1 MGINGDGWGWGC
13 GCGCGCTSRSRL
25 WGCRCLC
32 CMLLQ
37 DDAVVMQGGMSV
49 VLLHFHCT
57 IVLLSIAVVSVVS
70 TGQDRS
76 TEAVLSRVLAVL
88 LLCCVLH
95 CNCENVSQAT
105 GYVIYPAAVHHTP
118 AYCRILGSALLCKFW
133 SAATWQIRCISCIE
147 KRCRYVYM
155 WLSWGWGGQCTA
167 TRLPGWVN
175 SRSHPWI
182 HYVSSL

>member
-1 MGINGDGWGWGC
+1 MEMDGDGDVAVDVDVHRGVGYGDAVVC
-13 GCGCGCTSRSRL
+13 AV
-25 WGCRCLC
+25 C
-32 CMLLQ
+32 CVQ

-95 CNCENVSQAT
+95 CNCDNVSQAT

-133 SAATWQIRCISCIE
+133 SAAT
-147 KRCRYVYM
+147 
-155 WLSWGWGGQCTA
+155 
-167 TRLPGWVN
+167 
-175 SRSHPWI
+175 
-182 HYVSSL
+182 